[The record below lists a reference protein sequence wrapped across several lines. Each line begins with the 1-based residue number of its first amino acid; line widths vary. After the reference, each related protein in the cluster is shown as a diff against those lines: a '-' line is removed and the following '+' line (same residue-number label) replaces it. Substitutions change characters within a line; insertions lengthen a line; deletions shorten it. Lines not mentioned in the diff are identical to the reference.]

1 MNEQD
6 GAISPENTMFVMLS
20 FEGPDV
26 DSPAGGLGTRGSE
39 LSEALAM
46 QGYTT
51 HLIFIG
57 DPFKPS
63 TETRVDGRLILK
75 RWSQWVSK
83 YYPNGVYDGEE
94 QKLYDFNDSVPFH
107 IYNNIVRPPPPPAT
121 PTAFMSEDC

>member
-1 MNEQD
+1 MIELD
-6 GAISPENTMFVMLS
+6 GAISPENTVFVMLC

-26 DSPAGGLGTRGSE
+26 YSTAGGLGTRVTE
-39 LSEALAM
+39 LSEALAT

-57 DPFKPS
+57 DPYKAAV
-63 TETRVDGRLILK
+63 EERVDGRLILK

-94 QKLYDFNDSVPFH
+94 EKLNDYKESVPNH
-107 IYNNIVRPPPPPAT
+107 IN
-121 PTAFMSEDC
+121 